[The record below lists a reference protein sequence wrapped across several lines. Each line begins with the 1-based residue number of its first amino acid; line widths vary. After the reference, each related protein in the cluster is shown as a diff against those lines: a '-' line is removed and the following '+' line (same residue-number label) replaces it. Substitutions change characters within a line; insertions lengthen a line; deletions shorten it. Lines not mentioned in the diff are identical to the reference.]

1 MATNNP
7 SDNKTNDRKKNVLIY
22 GILILALIATWAYI
36 YWDKSRNT
44 QTQQELQSQ
53 VIELDSSKSAVKEQ
67 YQATLVKLDLLKTE
81 NDSLIKTKSKEIEDL
96 KARIQSILSKQNA
109 SQTDLKE
116 AKSLINQL
124 KNRIAGYKS
133 EIERLQ
139 GENIALTAQR
149 DSLKVQRD
157 SLQSN
162 YQTATAKNDSL
173 HSKIKIAANLKA
185 AHFDISPIHIKNSG
199 KETTTDKAK
208 RTDILRIQFNIEK
221 NELATSGKKELFIC
235 INSPEGTPI
244 AVEEMGSG
252 RFMLKD
258 STEKLYTLKTT
269 IDYQQGQPLPVT
281 VNWKQSKDFK
291 PGTYAVSV
299 YENGERIGESSVKL
313 EDGFFIF

>member
-139 GENIALTAQR
+139 GE
-149 DSLKVQRD
+149 
-157 SLQSN
+157 
-162 YQTATAKNDSL
+162 
-173 HSKIKIAANLKA
+173 
-185 AHFDISPIHIKNSG
+185 
-199 KETTTDKAK
+199 
-208 RTDILRIQFNIEK
+208 
-221 NELATSGKKELFIC
+221 
-235 INSPEGTPI
+235 
-244 AVEEMGSG
+244 
-252 RFMLKD
+252 
-258 STEKLYTLKTT
+258 
-269 IDYQQGQPLPVT
+269 
-281 VNWKQSKDFK
+281 
-291 PGTYAVSV
+291 
-299 YENGERIGESSVKL
+299 
-313 EDGFFIF
+313 